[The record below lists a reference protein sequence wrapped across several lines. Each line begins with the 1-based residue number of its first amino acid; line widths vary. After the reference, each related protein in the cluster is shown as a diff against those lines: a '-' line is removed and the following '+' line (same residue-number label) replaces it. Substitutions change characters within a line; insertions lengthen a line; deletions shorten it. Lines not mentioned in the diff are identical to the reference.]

1 MGAIKIFS
9 GLFTGDFKK
18 MWEGV
23 KQLFKGGI
31 EFAWNLFNLLFIG
44 RLLKG
49 IGSFV
54 KSFVSFLKGGWDN
67 AIGGIKTFV
76 GKAKEWFRSFADDGL
91 AKFNQLIDGAKAL
104 PGKIG
109 NGIKSMA
116 GKVSDGIKSVA
127 NKMEQGL
134 GSGING
140 VIGGVNWVLG
150 KVGIKN
156 LIPLWTI
163 PQYATGTDNH
173 PGGPAVVGE
182 EGRELA
188 HVPGVGYTML
198 GDKGAQFLNL
208 PKGTSVLPN
217 KETEDLLK
225 GFFPGYANGTGWLS
239 SAWDSTKKA
248 ASKIKDKALDVW
260 SYISDPSKLF
270 NKALE
275 LFGVE
280 TPSFPGI
287 LKGIGTGG
295 YNKVKEALKGFLK
308 EKIEDFGSYG
318 DVPAAGSGVK
328 RWAGVATRALMMT
341 GQYTKANLDRLL
353 YQMKTESGGN
363 PRAINLWDI
372 NAKRGIP
379 SKGLM
384 QVIDPTFKAYAYPGF
399 NKNIYDPLS
408 NVLASIRYA
417 VSRYGSLAKAYRGV
431 GYATG
436 GLINQDGLY
445 RLAEGGYPEWV
456 IPTDPRK
463 RTDAMKL
470 LALAGRDIS
479 GNKRPNQLP
488 NIQSSDDTS
497 ILKDLLNATLQQNQ
511 ILMGI
516 LQKNPSFNI
525 DGRELA
531 YSISPHVKEY
541 LDFSNARNKVFEG
554 RAY

>member
-1 MGAIKIFS
+1 
-9 GLFTGDFKK
+9 
-18 MWEGV
+18 
-23 KQLFKGGI
+23 
-31 EFAWNLFNLLFIG
+31 
-44 RLLKG
+44 
-49 IGSFV
+49 
-54 KSFVSFLKGGWDN
+54 
-67 AIGGIKTFV
+67 
-76 GKAKEWFRSFADDGL
+76 
-91 AKFNQLIDGAKAL
+91 
-104 PGKIG
+104 
-109 NGIKSMA
+109 
-116 GKVSDGIKSVA
+116 
-127 NKMEQGL
+127 
-134 GSGING
+134 
-140 VIGGVNWVLG
+140 
-150 KVGIKN
+150 
-156 LIPLWTI
+156 
-163 PQYATGTDNH
+163 
-173 PGGPAVVGE
+173 
-182 EGRELA
+182 
-188 HVPGVGYTML
+188 
-198 GDKGAQFLNL
+198 
-208 PKGTSVLPN
+208 
-217 KETEDLLK
+217 
-225 GFFPGYANGTGWLS
+225 
-239 SAWDSTKKA
+239 
-248 ASKIKDKALDVW
+248 
-260 SYISDPSKLF
+260 
-270 NKALE
+270 
-275 LFGVE
+275 
-280 TPSFPGI
+280 
-287 LKGIGTGG
+287 
-295 YNKVKEALKGFLK
+295 
-308 EKIEDFGSYG
+308 
-318 DVPAAGSGVK
+318 
-328 RWAGVATRALMMT
+328 
-341 GQYTKANLDRLL
+341 
-353 YQMKTESGGN
+353 
-363 PRAINLWDI
+363 
-372 NAKRGIP
+372 
-379 SKGLM
+379 M